1 MGPEGQ
7 GPRRRRGRVGGRRR
21 LNLKVSETPATAFL
35 KKNAVA
41 FSEHPYAYEEKGG
54 TRVSAEKL
62 GVDEHAVVKT
72 LVMEDED
79 KKPLVVLMHG
89 DRDVST
95 KNLARQIG
103 RKRVEP
109 CKPEVAERHSGYQV
123 GGTSPF
129 GLRKAMPVFVEKS
142 ILDLPRIYINGGRRG
157 FLVAIDPQ
165 ELLRVAKATPV
176 DVALAK

>member
-1 MGPEGQ
+1 MGV
-7 GPRRRRGRVGGRRR
+7 R
-21 LNLKVSETPATAFL
+21 VSETPATAFL
-35 KKNAVA
+35 KKSAVT
-41 FSEHPYAYEEKGG
+41 FTEHPYDYEDKGG
-54 TRVSAEKL
+54 TRVSSEKL

-95 KNLARQIG
+95 KTLARQIG
-103 RKRVEP
+103 RNRVEP

-129 GLRKAMPVFVEKS
+129 GLRKPMPVFVEKTV
-142 ILDLPRIYINGGRRG
+142 LDLPKIFINGGRRG
-157 FLVAIDPQ
+157 FLVGIDPK
-165 ELLRVAKATPV
+165 ELVRVVAAKPV
-176 DVALAK
+176 EVALEK